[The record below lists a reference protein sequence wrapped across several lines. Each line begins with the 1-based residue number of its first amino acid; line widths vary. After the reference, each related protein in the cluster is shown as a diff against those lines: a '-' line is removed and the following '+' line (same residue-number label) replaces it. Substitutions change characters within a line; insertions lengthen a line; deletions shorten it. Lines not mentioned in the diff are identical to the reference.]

1 MKSALSRQ
9 REYLA
14 DASAV
19 QFTRDP
25 SGISG
30 ALKKIAAYNHSSYL
44 TSDAEEVSHMLFG
57 SGYRSLM
64 FATHP
69 PLEKRISRIEKSFD
83 ASEIEQLAKKL
94 QAQEQREHVQAELA
108 EQEQKKRAEGSTKG
122 GFFDVESLVDNI
134 GNPEFERITAA
145 AVLASSLPSALSSAA
160 HSLEWA
166 PEVLFYCL
174 LDQDDALREK
184 QLLAVV
190 EEMGDLSEGKLN
202 HLIQANGLV
211 RVGERLPLLEIC
223 FPTLKRRP
231 ISEIEKILKTIK
243 RLSMAD
249 NNIDSFEYL
258 LSRLIT
264 QYLHE
269 SHTPNLTRLHG
280 NKRLKNCADE
290 LTLVVSAIAAHGQNS
305 QTSQGLQEAQ
315 KAFRAGMGTAGINHK
330 NLSFS
335 DDWHAKMDAALATL
349 DKLTP
354 GDKRKVV
361 VALAR
366 TALDDGDVV
375 TAEHEMIRVICALI
389 HVPLPLL
396 QQVESAK
403 D

>member
-134 GNPEFERITAA
+134 GNPEFERIAAA

-280 NKRLKNCADE
+280 NKRLKNCASCGECHCRAWSKQPDVAR
-290 LTLVVSAIAAHGQNS
+290 LTRGTKGVSC
-305 QTSQGLQEAQ
+305 
-315 KAFRAGMGTAGINHK
+315 
-330 NLSFS
+330 
-335 DDWHAKMDAALATL
+335 W
-349 DKLTP
+349 
-354 GDKRKVV
+354 
-361 VALAR
+361 
-366 TALDDGDVV
+366 DGN
-375 TAEHEMIRVICALI
+375 RRY
-389 HVPLPLL
+389 
-396 QQVESAK
+396 
-403 D
+403 